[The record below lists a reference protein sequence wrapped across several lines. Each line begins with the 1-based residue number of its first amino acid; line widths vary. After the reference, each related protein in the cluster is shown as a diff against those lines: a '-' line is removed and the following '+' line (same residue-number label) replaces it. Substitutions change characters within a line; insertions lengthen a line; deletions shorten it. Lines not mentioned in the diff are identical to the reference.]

1 MNYDV
6 VVGVG
11 CSFMNGDRIV
21 DKDGVYVGKDL
32 VASKLLA
39 EKLSCDYVHMG
50 RTGSSNERMFKNI
63 YEWVENNNKTGHYE
77 KPLFI
82 IGLSGT
88 ARWMFYS
95 QHLKRYFDL
104 QPAHVQA
111 YTDDAL
117 EQVNTKV
124 TDQVAGVDKLREW
137 LEYYMT
143 WIYDI
148 DEHNLKLQRSV
159 MMLHH
164 YLKGNNCDY
173 RIHNSLEDSLG
184 DIKDKI
190 NYISFQDDNYKD
202 EDTWK
207 NFLMWQMKHI
217 DNEPYESA
225 LESGDPRKQ
234 KYRNPFPPYGKRF
247 CEGHPSPNAN
257 KELFERIYEDLK

>member
-21 DKDGVYVGKDL
+21 DKDGVYVGKDM

-39 EKLSCDYVHMG
+39 EKLSCDYLHMG

-63 YEWVENNNKTGHYE
+63 YEWVENNNKTGYYE

-124 TDQVAGVDKLREW
+124 TDQVASVDKLREW

-148 DEHNLKLQRSV
+148 GEHNLKLQRSV

-164 YLKGNNCDY
+164 YL
-173 RIHNSLEDSLG
+173 R
-184 DIKDKI
+184 
-190 NYISFQDDNYKD
+190 
-202 EDTWK
+202 
-207 NFLMWQMKHI
+207 
-217 DNEPYESA
+217 
-225 LESGDPRKQ
+225 
-234 KYRNPFPPYGKRF
+234 
-247 CEGHPSPNAN
+247 
-257 KELFERIYEDLK
+257 